1 MQQERQRV
9 CMPNSLYC
17 FMYYLFLST
26 EEQIDNTIYF
36 FTKDIPEEIQQHMP
50 HHHFVD
56 TLKWGRNRY
65 FTSLYWMV
73 FRNIKYP
80 ELKHADIYGLDFNWW
95 LLRNLKMNYIEDG
108 PYVLDIWENSS
119 LFQNYKSIE
128 NAPFI
133 KRKAA
138 EILFGEYYRHPV
150 GTSKSVTAIYTSAPY
165 NKSYHA
171 GKQNVVINLKE
182 AWTGFAESKKKKILA
197 IFNIDED
204 CLKQLNSRKII
215 LLTQPYAIDGH
226 MTEEEQ
232 LNTYRKIIHSYGE
245 ENVIIKPHP
254 RDKCDY
260 KTNMPRVMTF
270 DKIVPMQFL
279 VMLGANFERIAT
291 INSSSALS
299 FNAHTPVDWWAER
312 MDKNI
317 VKDEGFLTL
326 ADARKALGINA

>member
-95 LLRNLKMNYIEDG
+95 LLRGLKMSYIEDG
-108 PYVLDIWENSS
+108 PCVLDIWEKGTTYSSYKAFMNRGFLKKTLSS
-119 LFQNYKSIE
+119 LF
-128 NAPFI
+128 
-133 KRKAA
+133 
-138 EILFGEYYRHPV
+138 FGEYYCRPL
-150 GTSKSVTAIYTSAPY
+150 GTSPLTTTIYTSAPY
-165 NKSYHA
+165 NKPYHQ
-171 GKQNVVINLKE
+171 GKQNVVMRLDD
-182 AWTGFAESKKKKILA
+182 AWNNASSCKKKRILE
-197 IFNIDED
+197 IFNIDDD
-204 CLKQLNSRKII
+204 CMRQLNSRSVII
-215 LLTQPYAIDGH
+215 LTQPYAADRH

-232 LNTYRKIIHSYGE
+232 VNIYRKMVETYGE
-245 ENVIIKPHP
+245 GNVIIKPHP
-254 RDKCDY
+254 RDKTDY
-260 KTNMPRVMTF
+260 KHLFPNVTVF
-270 DKIVPMQFL
+270 DKIIPMQFL
-279 VMLGANFERIAT
+279 VLLGANFERVAT

-299 FNAHTPVDWWAER
+299 FGKDATIDWWAEK
-312 MDKNI
+312 MDRDV

-326 ADARKALGINA
+326 EDAKNGIAKL